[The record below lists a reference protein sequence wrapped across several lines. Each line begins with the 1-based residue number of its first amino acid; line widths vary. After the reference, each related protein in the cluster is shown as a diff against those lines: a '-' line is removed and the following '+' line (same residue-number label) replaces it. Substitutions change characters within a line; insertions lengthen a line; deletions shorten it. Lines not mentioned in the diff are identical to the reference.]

1 MATWRKV
8 VVSGSDAHLST
19 LEIGTAGAVAGT
31 LINRSTVAGS
41 LITGS
46 YSGSYQGG
54 TIDNTTIGGTTAA
67 AGTFTSIVGTSL
79 DLNGDMDLTTQATD
93 IDLVDNN
100 ASALS
105 FDAAGQAGILEI
117 DTQDGSEKVKMAKG
131 LDVAGALDVDGATT
145 LDQVTIATGD
155 GAFQVAG
162 AGIIDLDS
170 NVDIDNATT
179 AIDST
184 TSTTVTSPNISFVG
198 AITGS
203 THLSSSAQSTA
214 SFGQLDL
221 VGNLTAASGTFS
233 QLTVNGNI
241 TASIIHADAFTS
253 VDGGN
258 TIDFNDSVDMEDGLT
273 VHGNTALGDAISDTV
288 TITGHITA
296 SGDISGSHDSAL
308 SGGTLFLKS
317 NADIDGDLD
326 VDGTTNLD
334 AVDIDGATQID
345 GTVTVGVDNTGYDVK
360 FFGAT
365 TGKSFLYDESAD
377 KVTIVGNDGANAL
390 EVTDGNVAIT
400 DGLDVDGATSLDAT
414 TISETL
420 DVDGATTLDQ
430 TTITVTDGDFVV
442 DGTTNKMQVTAAG
455 GVDIDV
461 NLDVDNTT
469 TDINSDTIN
478 LDGANNINITG
489 GVTASAGIIG
499 TTLKV
504 GRDVNDEHFDFATDS
519 VILGK
524 IANTEKLRI
533 DAAGIDV
540 TGNITA
546 TGNATVTGDLTVQG
560 TMTTLATTNTSIKD
574 QFIFLGSGSAAV
586 APYDVGLVVQSGSA
600 VGTGSALYFDG
611 QDNRWSIGTIASAS
625 QNAVQTT
632 SHVGTV
638 NLSTSAPTTT
648 SRGFGVGS
656 MWVDTDDEIVYIR
669 TA

>member
-8 VVSGSDAHLST
+8 VVSGSDAHLAT
-19 LEIGTAGAVAGT
+19 LQIGTSGAVAGT

-54 TIDNTTIGGTTAA
+54 TIDNTIIGGTTAA

-79 DLNGDMDLTTQATD
+79 DLNGDMDLSTQATD

-131 LDVAGALDVDGATT
+131 LDVDGATL
-145 LDQVTIATGD
+145 LDQVTIDTAD
-155 GAFQVAG
+155 GAFNVAG
-162 AGIIDLDS
+162 AGAIDLDS

-179 AIDST
+179 AIDAT
-184 TSTTVTSPNISFVG
+184 TSHIVTSPQISFVG

-221 VGNLTAASGTFS
+221 QGNLTAASGTFS
-233 QLTVNGNI
+233 HLRVNGNI
-241 TASIIHADAFTS
+241 TASVVYADAFTS
-253 VDGGN
+253 RDGN
-258 TIDFNDSVDMEDGLT
+258 STIDFNDSVDMEDGLT
-273 VHGNTALGDAISDTV
+273 VHGNTALGDAIGDTV

-296 SGDISGSHDSAL
+296 SANISA
-308 SGGTLFLKS
+308 SGNIINTGTLRTDGNVDF
-317 NADIDGDLD
+317 NGDLD

-334 AVDIDGATQID
+334 VVDIDGATQID
-345 GTVTVGVDNTGYDVK
+345 GTVTVGVDDTGYDVK

-365 TGKSFLYDESAD
+365 AGKSFLYDESD
-377 KVTIVGNDGANAL
+377 NKVVIVGDDGANAL

-400 DGLDVDGATSLDAT
+400 DALDVG
-414 TISETL
+414 
-420 DVDGATTLDQ
+420 GATTLDQ
-430 TTITVTDGDFVV
+430 VSIDTGDGAFAV
-442 DGTTNKMQVTAAG
+442 AG
-455 GVDIDV
+455 GNDIDFTA

-478 LDGANNINITG
+478 LDGNNNINITG
-489 GVTASAGIIG
+489 GVTASAGIVG
-499 TTLKV
+499 TSLKV
-504 GRDVNDEHFDFATDS
+504 GRDVGDEHFDFASDG

-524 IANTEKLRI
+524 IANTERLRI
-533 DAAGIDV
+533 DAAGVDV

-546 TGNATVTGDLTVQG
+546 TGDTTITGDLTVQG
-560 TMTTLATTNTSIKD
+560 TMTTLATTNTQVKD
-574 QFIFLGSGSAAV
+574 QFIFLGSGSANAS
-586 APYDVGLVVQSGSA
+586 AYDVGLVVQSGSA
-600 VGTGSALYFDG
+600 AGTGSALYFDG
-611 QDNRWSIGTIASAS
+611 QDNRWAIGSLVSAS
-625 QNAVQTT
+625 QNAVNK
-632 SHVGTV
+632 SEYLATV

-648 SRGFGVGS
+648 TLGSGVGS
-656 MWVDTDDEIVYIR
+656 LWVDTDDEIVYIR